1 VPASLDQAET
11 ESRLTK
17 GDRTRQR
24 LLDIA
29 IRRFATDGYRRT
41 SVSDIARE
49 AGVTPA
55 TTYAYFAGKG
65 ALFEAAVDRDAAEM
79 MTQARASMTGDTV
92 RARWLPWIG
101 ALVNALDDHPLAARV
116 LGGREPEVIA
126 RLINLPSLRAIRDEV
141 EADLRRGQAHSEIRR
156 DIDATALADGLETF
170 VLAML
175 MGYVQTRGGQGVVW
189 RTDGVFALLDA
200 ALRPPRGER

>member
-1 VPASLDQAET
+1 VSASLDQAET
-11 ESRLTK
+11 GSPLSK

-29 IRRFATDGYRRT
+29 IRRFATEGYRRT

-65 ALFEAAVDRDAAEM
+65 ALFEAAVDTDAADL
-79 MTQARASMTGDTV
+79 MTQARASMTGDTA
-92 RARWLPWIG
+92 RARWIPWIG

-116 LGGREPEVIA
+116 LGGKEPEVIA
-126 RLINLPSLRAIRDEV
+126 RLLNLQSLRSIRNEV
-141 EADLRRGQAHSEIRR
+141 EDDLRLGQTRSEIR
-156 DIDATALADGLETF
+156 DDVDAALLADGLETF
-170 VLAML
+170 VLALL
-175 MGYVQTRGGQGVVW
+175 MGYVQTGGGQGVAS
-189 RTDGVFALLDA
+189 RADGVTALLDA
-200 ALRPPRGER
+200 ALRPPRP

>member
-1 VPASLDQAET
+1 VPASLQAET
-11 ESRLTK
+11 GAPVSK

-29 IRRFATDGYRRT
+29 IRRFANDGYRRA

-65 ALFEAAVDRDAAEM
+65 ALFEAAVDRDAAEL
-79 MTQARASMTGDTV
+79 MTQARASMTGDTA

-116 LGGREPEVIA
+116 LGGKEPEVIA
-126 RLINLPSLRAIRDEV
+126 RLINLPSLRSIRDEV
-141 EADLRRGQAHSEIRR
+141 EADLRVGQARSEIRG
-156 DIDATALADGLETF
+156 DIDAAALADGLETF
-170 VLAML
+170 VLALL
-175 MGYVQTRGGQGVVW
+175 MGYVQTRGGEGVTW
-189 RTDGVFALLDA
+189 RAEGVMALLNA
-200 ALRPPRGER
+200 ALRPPRA